1 MKLKLIIVVF
11 AVFVL
16 NVKAQ
21 TNEANYIP
29 FDSKGNVIELLINN
43 QTSENLKQV
52 KIKAI
57 EYPDWVKIANKEVIM
72 NELKRHQK
80 NTARF
85 IFDVDKSAPVDSN
98 SSISFRI
105 EDNNGKSY
113 VRNINFVVSAP
124 VDFELFQN
132 YPNPF
137 NPSTSIKYSIPKSV
151 LVTLKIYDVLGK
163 EITTLVNE
171 KEEAGLHKIEFN
183 PTNLSSGVYFYTLKT
198 EGFLQ
203 TKKMILIR

>member
-1 MKLKLIIVVF
+1 MKLKLIIAVF

-85 IFDVDKSAPVDSN
+85 IFDIDKSAPVDS
-98 SSISFRI
+98 SAKISFRI
-105 EDNNGKSY
+105 DDKTGKSY

>member
-98 SSISFRI
+98 SSISFSI

>member
-1 MKLKLIIVVF
+1 MKLKLIIAVF